1 MRHSKASAGI
11 LASSLFIV
19 LLLFSTARAD
29 WRSERPV
36 TMGVTHTF
44 IRREKGPWEI
54 NVIQAN
60 LKDNSLSLA
69 AVLSDGM
76 VRGNSTLSK
85 MADSISI
92 KSDQV
97 VAGINGDFFRREPD
111 AYAGDPFGLQIS
123 RGELISFPYRGRA
136 NFLITADRQVHIS
149 SMNIT
154 TWAIS
159 SKGLR
164 HTIHGLNEPREN
176 QKLII
181 YTPRF
186 GASTGTDDNGVEL
199 IINIGNS
206 RITPNCE
213 LKARVMEIRNSG
225 DTQIPPGELVL
236 SGSGVSA
243 WFLKN
248 LELGEELTLS
258 FSMTPQLGEIIEAIG
273 GGPRIVREG
282 KVSVE
287 WQDGAF
293 APSFA
298 NSRHPR
304 SAVGFSDKSL
314 FLVTVDGRQ
323 PGRSEGMTLDELAWL
338 MLDLGCKEALN
349 LDGGGSTEMLI
360 KGRVANSPSDGRERL
375 LANALLLLS
384 SAPAGIPTTLNL
396 EAANSVM
403 LAGGQTQL
411 ALHALDQYYKS
422 CEVKPQEAQW
432 NISPPIGR
440 IDSEGVFSM
449 VEKPDITTK
458 VVITAK
464 IGNSEASTEI
474 NVYPLPTALEVMP
487 QVIHLQAGQVQQF
500 IAEGKASDG
509 SSIPSPLFQPVW
521 SCSPEI
527 GAIDYRGYFRASQI
541 PGEGA
546 ITAKLRNATGQAR
559 VIIGKAQSIAQQHP

>member
-1 MRHSKASAGI
+1 
-11 LASSLFIV
+11 
-19 LLLFSTARAD
+19 
-29 WRSERPV
+29 
-36 TMGVTHTF
+36 MGVTHTF

-69 AVLSDGM
+69 AVLSDGI

-123 RGELISFPYRGRA
+123 HGELISFPYRGRA

-154 TWAIS
+154 AWAIS

-164 HTIHGLNEPREN
+164 HTIHGINEPREN

-181 YTPRF
+181 YTSKF
-186 GASTGTDDNGVEL
+186 GASTGTNNNGQEL

-206 RITPNCE
+206 HITPNCE
-213 LKARVMEIRNSG
+213 LKARVMEIRPTGNS
-225 DTQIPPGELVL
+225 QIPPGELVL

-273 GGPRIVREG
+273 GGPRLVREG

-287 WQDGAF
+287 WQDEAF
-293 APSFA
+293 TRQFDS
-298 NSRHPR
+298 SRYPR

-396 EAANSVM
+396 EATNAVL

-422 CEVKPQEAQW
+422 CEVKFRDATW
-432 NISPPIGR
+432 NVAPPIGR

-500 IAEGKASDG
+500 IAEGKATDG
-509 SSIPSPLFQPVW
+509 SNIPSPLFQPVW

-527 GAIDYRGYFRASQI
+527 GAIDFRGYFRASQI
-541 PGEGA
+541 SGEGA
-546 ITAKLRNATGQAR
+546 ITAKLRDATGQAK
-559 VIIGKAQSIAQQHP
+559 VIIEKGQSIAVKSP